1 MEETVML
8 MTITQRTVENYLN
21 YYENIK
27 KEPKKDRGFQSLYF
41 DRQNSEQCI

>member
-1 MEETVML
+1 ML

-27 KEPKKDRGFQSLYF
+27 KEPKKDREFQILYF